1 MAFDIKELMVDITK
15 ASPEQWGCHP
25 SILPPT
31 CGCTYHTVM
40 LCHPSLHTTTIVP
53 CNLGTYTCFAGSIV
67 TCGGPFIALVR
78 KTPRSYSRVWTAKY
92 WKKSRPSFKMLLRKW
107 SSAKKNWRRRLLSP
121 QKTGRNRLLA
131 GPPCPYG

>member
-40 LCHPSLHTTTIVP
+40 LCHPSLHTTTLVP

-67 TCGGPFIALVR
+67 TCGGTIYCAGTEDPTLLFKGMDREVLEEIKAQLQNALKEVEQR
-78 KTPRSYSRVWTAKY
+78 EKKLAEAPAK
-92 WKKSRPSFKMLLRKW
+92 
-107 SSAKKNWRRRLLSP
+107 SAKDRK
-121 QKTGRNRLLA
+121 K
-131 GPPCPYG
+131 

>member
-53 CNLGTYTCFAGSIV
+53 CNLGTYTCFGGSIV
-67 TCGGPFIALVR
+67 TCGGTIYCAGTEDPTLLFKGMDREVLEEIKAQLQNALKEVEQR
-78 KTPRSYSRVWTAKY
+78 EKKLAEAPAK
-92 WKKSRPSFKMLLRKW
+92 
-107 SSAKKNWRRRLLSP
+107 SAKDRK
-121 QKTGRNRLLA
+121 K
-131 GPPCPYG
+131 

>member
-67 TCGGPFIALVR
+67 TCGGTIYCAGTEDPTLLFKGMEREGMEEIKAQLQNALKEVEQR
-78 KTPRSYSRVWTAKY
+78 EKKLAEAPAK
-92 WKKSRPSFKMLLRKW
+92 
-107 SSAKKNWRRRLLSP
+107 SAKDRK
-121 QKTGRNRLLA
+121 K
-131 GPPCPYG
+131 

>member
-40 LCHPSLHTTTIVP
+40 LCHPSLHTTTLVP

-67 TCGGPFIALVR
+67 TCGGTIYCAGTEDPTLLFKGMDREVLEEIKAQLQNALKEVEQR
-78 KTPRSYSRVWTAKY
+78 EKNLAEAPAK
-92 WKKSRPSFKMLLRKW
+92 
-107 SSAKKNWRRRLLSP
+107 SAKDRK
-121 QKTGRNRLLA
+121 K
-131 GPPCPYG
+131 

>member
-40 LCHPSLHTTTIVP
+40 LCHPSLPTTTIVP

-67 TCGGPFIALVR
+67 TCGGTIYCAGTEDPTLLFKGMDREVLEEIKAQLQNALKEVEQR
-78 KTPRSYSRVWTAKY
+78 EKNLAEAPAK
-92 WKKSRPSFKMLLRKW
+92 
-107 SSAKKNWRRRLLSP
+107 SAKDRKR
-121 QKTGRNRLLA
+121 
-131 GPPCPYG
+131 

>member
-67 TCGGPFIALVR
+67 TCGGTIYCAGTEDPTLLFKGMDREVLEEIKAQLQNALKEVEQR
-78 KTPRSYSRVWTAKY
+78 EKKLAEAPAK
-92 WKKSRPSFKMLLRKW
+92 
-107 SSAKKNWRRRLLSP
+107 SAKDRK
-121 QKTGRNRLLA
+121 K
-131 GPPCPYG
+131 

>member
-67 TCGGPFIALVR
+67 TCGGTIYCAGTEDPTLLFKGMDREVMEEIKAQLQNALKEGEQR
-78 KTPRSYSRVWTAKY
+78 EKKLAEAPAK
-92 WKKSRPSFKMLLRKW
+92 
-107 SSAKKNWRRRLLSP
+107 SAKDRK
-121 QKTGRNRLLA
+121 K
-131 GPPCPYG
+131 